1 MQVPSPI
8 VFRRVAILLVVFVT
22 GVFAQTVTPIQHV
35 VFIIKENRSFDHV
48 FGTFPGA
55 NGATQGMVSSGA
67 IIPLRHAPDKEG
79 TYSHLWSATRKAIDG
94 GKMDRFDTSVACKSP
109 GYTCYDQYQ
118 EADIPN
124 YFALARNYLL
134 ADNFFTSLTGP
145 SFPNHQYIIAA
156 QSGNAISN
164 PSHPVKHSNGCDNPT
179 SLVQV
184 IDPATGKISKV
195 PPCFEYATLG
205 DLLDSAGISWR
216 SYSPSYGQGGYEW
229 MAFNAINHIRNGP
242 DWAARIVNV
251 SQFEADALSGNL
263 PAVSWVIPRG
273 PDSEHPT
280 ALMSVGENWTV
291 SLVNAVMAGPQ
302 WNSTAIFITW
312 DDHGGFYDHV
322 PPPQNDY
329 FGYGPRVPLLIVS
342 PFVQAGTV
350 YHGVAS
356 FESVLAFIEAN
367 WSLPSLTA
375 RDANANNLMDAFNFS
390 ANTPAHRLELRNL
403 PPQSPKE
410 RRAIDHQLELHPED
424 D

>member
-1 MQVPSPI
+1 
-8 VFRRVAILLVVFVT
+8 
-22 GVFAQTVTPIQHV
+22 
-35 VFIIKENRSFDHV
+35 
-48 FGTFPGA
+48 
-55 NGATQGMVSSGA
+55 
-67 IIPLRHAPDKEG
+67 
-79 TYSHLWSATRKAIDG
+79 
-94 GKMDRFDTSVACKSP
+94 
-109 GYTCYDQYQ
+109 
-118 EADIPN
+118 
-124 YFALARNYLL
+124 
-134 ADNFFTSLTGP
+134 
-145 SFPNHQYIIAA
+145 
-156 QSGNAISN
+156 
-164 PSHPVKHSNGCDNPT
+164 
-179 SLVQV
+179 
-184 IDPATGKISKV
+184 
-195 PPCFEYATLG
+195 
-205 DLLDSAGISWR
+205 
-216 SYSPSYGQGGYEW
+216 

-367 WSLPSLTA
+367 WSLPSLTG